1 LLSNGEERTFIVPGG
16 STPHLFYEYL
26 ADQVTDWK
34 GVILIPSDE
43 RLVDETSS
51 ESNVGMIRENL
62 LERIKVKDKP
72 TLFSFLDGD
81 RSPDSDQVLSSL
93 SQRVESLIPTRAAF
107 LGIGEDG
114 HTASLFPG
122 YENPH
127 YSKETLLF
135 IKRDTES
142 FQRASINVN
151 FLANTGTL
159 VFLVTGKRKKPVMEK
174 ILSNDNSADDLPV
187 MNVIKQSTGTVKVL
201 CDRDASPY
209 D

>member
-1 LLSNGEERTFIVPGG
+1 M
-16 STPHLFYEYL
+16 Y
-26 ADQVTDWK
+26 
-34 GVILIPSDE
+34 
-43 RLVDETSS
+43 ETSS

-62 LERIKVKDKP
+62 LERIKVKNKP
-72 TLFSFLDGD
+72 TLYSFLDGD
-81 RSPDSDQVLSSL
+81 TSPDSDQVLESL
-93 SQRVESLIPTRAAF
+93 SQRVESLFPTRAAF

-174 ILSNDNSADDLPV
+174 IFSNDNSADDLPV

>member
-1 LLSNGEERTFIVPGG
+1 MLSNGEERTFIVPGG

-114 HTASLFPG
+114 HTASLFPE
-122 YENPH
+122 YESYFLCNGPLQ
-127 YSKETLLF
+127 YIQRNSEP
-135 IKRDTES
+135 
-142 FQRASINVN
+142 FQRISLSLN
-151 FLANTGTL
+151 FLSKIPNV
-159 VFLVTGKRKKPVMEK
+159 VFLVSGENKKPILEE
-174 ILSNDNSADDLPV
+174 ILSDRNFIDRLPV
-187 MNVIKQSTGTVKVL
+187 MKVIKQVKGNVTII
-201 CDRDASPY
+201 CDKAADPN